1 MVLRITHETTGGSEN
16 SLDGCLWLAHRMY
29 SLESV
34 FDTSELIIRGN
45 STYARLRLV
54 KIYKLQSINCNL
66 ETLG

>member
-1 MVLRITHETTGGSEN
+1 MVLRITPETTGGSEN

-34 FDTSELIIRGN
+34 SDTSELIIRGN
-45 STYARLRLV
+45 SAYARLCLV
-54 KIYKLQSINCNL
+54 KIYKLRSINCNL